1 MHLLN
6 SFRCAFRG
14 IGYCINH
21 ERNMRIH
28 TVVALYV
35 FAFSFFFHLNRTEY
49 AVLFLTFAAV
59 FMGEL
64 LNTSAESICNRMAEH
79 FDSGIRNIKDLASG
93 AVLMG
98 ALFALGVAVCL
109 FWRPA
114 GFHCM
119 GAWFAERPGMIVV
132 TAVVTVLC
140 LLFIAIGPL
149 GVRDRL
155 FRKKAERREHRG

>member
-1 MHLLN
+1 LRLLN

-28 TVVALYV
+28 IVVALYV
-35 FAFSFFFHLNRTEY
+35 FAFSFFFHLDRTQY

-64 LNTSAESICNRMAEH
+64 LNTSAETICNRMAEH
-79 FDSGIRNIKDLASG
+79 YDPGIRKIKDLASG

-98 ALFALGVAVCL
+98 ALFSLGVAVCL
-109 FWRPA
+109 FWKPES
-114 GFHCM
+114 FQLMLTYFC
-119 GAWFAERPGMIVV
+119 ENPGMIVLV
-132 TAVVTVLC
+132 AVATAISLI
-140 LLFIAIGPL
+140 FIELGPL
-149 GVRDRL
+149 GIKDKL
-155 FRKKAERREHRG
+155 FRKKTERRKHRG

>member
-1 MHLLN
+1 MYLLN

-28 TVVALYV
+28 IVVALYV
-35 FAFSFFFHLNRTEY
+35 FAFSFFFHLNRTQY

-64 LNTSAESICNRMAEH
+64 LNTSAETICNRMAEH
-79 FDSGIRNIKDLASG
+79 FDSGIRKIKDLASG

-98 ALFALGVAVCL
+98 ALFAVGVAVCL
-109 FWRPA
+109 FWKPA
-114 GFHCM
+114 DFRLM
-119 GAWFAERPGMIVV
+119 INWFVQRPGMIALVCAAM
-132 TAVVTVLC
+132 AVC
-140 LLFIAIGPL
+140 LVFIALGPL

-155 FRKKAERREHRG
+155 FKKKAERREHRG